1 MGFNQNSISTSPKK
15 SNICVDQSDLQT
27 RNGDR
32 PKRIFHV
39 KRIPEQERIEWNPYL
54 GWTKHK
60 GWCPV
65 ASYSFIFTLVP
76 QKMEMIQFAATS
88 GGFYK

>member
-1 MGFNQNSISTSPKK
+1 MFFFCGGSAQPKWVNRVLYKLETMGFNQNSISTSPEK

-39 KRIPEQERIEWNPYL
+39 KRIPEQERIE
-54 GWTKHK
+54 
-60 GWCPV
+60 
-65 ASYSFIFTLVP
+65 
-76 QKMEMIQFAATS
+76 
-88 GGFYK
+88 